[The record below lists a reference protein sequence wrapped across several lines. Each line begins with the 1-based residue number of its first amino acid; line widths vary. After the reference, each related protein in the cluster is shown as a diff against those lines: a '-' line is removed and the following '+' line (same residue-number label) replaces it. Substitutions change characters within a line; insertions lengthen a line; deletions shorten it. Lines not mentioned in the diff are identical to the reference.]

1 MEGSSYPAGKWK
13 QMEVLGYVT
22 FTCSGPPQ
30 GSGPFVWSWKPGVVA
45 RIAPKMFMF

>member
-22 FTCSGPPQ
+22 FTCSGP
-30 GSGPFVWSWKPGVVA
+30 FVWSWKPGVVA